1 MLYKTGS
8 FYSLYYTQWKKN
20 IKIYAFIL
28 YGGPG
33 VDKIHALNI
42 GAAQLNIV
50 DRAKL
55 MRVLVQLSKI
65 PASNKYTGAMLYRI
79 LTTYIKPVI
88 RKCYRTYFKSFVARG
103 ALINYGLNKE
113 EDFTEL
119 EKNFADKDLYKKA
132 TQDLIIKTLNLYSKR
147 GVELKNVQDS
157 FAKPTVEQ
165 PVEKDTTPKVTS
177 AQIPTAKPKED
188 KGGSGLDGFEE

>member
-1 MLYKTGS
+1 MIYKTGS

-33 VDKIHALNI
+33 VDKVHALNI
-42 GAAQLNIV
+42 GAVQLNIV

-55 MRVLVQLSKI
+55 MRVLVQLMKI

-88 RKCYRTYFKSFVARG
+88 KKCYRTYIKTYISKA

-147 GVELKNVQDS
+147 GVALKTVENS
-157 FAKPTVEQ
+157 FAKPTIEQ
-165 PVEKDTTPKVTS
+165 PIEQKDTTPRVTS
-177 AQIPTAKPKED
+177 AQIPTSKPKTNT
-188 KGGSGLDGFEE
+188 GGLDGFEE